1 MSVIYMKHE
10 THGNKVATSEDEA
23 KADEARGWERYKL
36 EKTPVP
42 QKITGADLKKPA
54 TQTAAPA

>member
-1 MSVIYMKHE
+1 MSVIYMKHK
-10 THGNKVATSEDEA
+10 THGSKVATSEDEA
-23 KADEARGWERYKL
+23 KADESRGWERYEL
-36 EKTPVP
+36 EKSP